1 MLHGELLALWHFDE
15 TDGPVAANAVHDG
28 APMLVHGAVF
38 QPRRFGGA
46 LVLRR
51 RYDYARG
58 PAMPALRAA
67 AVSFWLRIDARP
79 RAAEILDI
87 NGTCSILVDAH
98 ATTGVVAQVGECTLP
113 SGKQLT
119 IGHWHHIA
127 LTCNPDGAT
136 LYLDGQVAI
145 HDPQAKG
152 GLTAG
157 TGRDERIAIGAL
169 GDQFTPFAIDELAV
183 FSTCLDAQRITQ
195 LAMGELDQSAPLRP
209 QVQPRSVHARDYIDR
224 ADPTCGL
231 QRAID
236 ATGPAGG
243 TVTIPAGRFVLRQ
256 PLTLS
261 SGVTLCGDGGQTML
275 IAPPLAVSTL
285 AAHCPRGSTS
295 VRVDDP
301 SAFAVGD
308 AVTVR
313 SDLQPQ
319 YRATCAAIVAIEGA
333 TLRLSKPLYADCMT
347 FDRALVVNW
356 CPMLTAVRQH
366 GVRVCDLR
374 IEGPRE
380 SVDDVA
386 DPVSLPCA
394 AIHLLDAVDCAIE
407 RCRVTA
413 WPHHGVVLHGGG
425 RVRVD
430 HCDVIDCLGHGIHLD
445 GEARLLHVEANTT
458 ESNRLDGVHVGEL
471 VRDSVIAGNM
481 LTGNGGFGIGGLNHP
496 DAGTILVSA
505 NHCLHNRL
513 GAIHHSGVGQAVH
526 GNLTEPPPASPR
538 LTRRMF

>member
-15 TDGPVAANAVHDG
+15 TDGPVAANAVLEG
-28 APMLVHGAVF
+28 APVLVHGAVF

-58 PAMPALRAA
+58 PAIPALRAG
-67 AVSFWLRIDARP
+67 AVSFWLRIDGTP
-79 RAAEILDI
+79 HAAEIIDI
-87 NGTCSILVDAH
+87 NGTCSILVDTH
-98 ATTGVVAQVGECTLP
+98 ASTGVVAQFGECTLP

-119 IGHWHHIA
+119 TGNWHHVA
-127 LTCNPDGAT
+127 LTFSPDGAT
-136 LYLDGQVAI
+136 LYLDGHAVT
-145 HDPQAKG
+145 HDPQAND

-157 TGRDERIAIGAL
+157 AGRDERIAIGAL

-183 FSTCLDAQRITQ
+183 FATCLDAQRITQ
-195 LAMGELDQSAPLRP
+195 LAMGELDQSTPVRA

-224 ADPTCGL
+224 GDPTCGL

-243 TVTIPAGRFVLRQ
+243 TVTVPAGRYVLRQ

-261 SGVTLCGDGGQTML
+261 SGVTLCGDGGQTTL
-275 IAPPLAVSTL
+275 VAPPPAVSTL
-285 AAHCPRGSTS
+285 TAHCQRGATS
-295 VRVDDP
+295 VRVEDP
-301 SAFAVGD
+301 SAFSVGD

-313 SDLQPQ
+313 SDNQPQ
-319 YRATCAAIVAIEGA
+319 YRATCAAIRAIEGA
-333 TLRLSKPLYADCMT
+333 TLHLSRPLYADYMT

-356 CPMLTAVRQH
+356 FPMLTAVRQH
-366 GVRVCDLR
+366 HVRVRDVQ
-374 IEGPRE
+374 IEGGRE

-386 DPVSLPCA
+386 EPISLPCA
-394 AIHLLDAVDCAIE
+394 AIHLLDCVDCAVE

-413 WPHHGVVLHGGG
+413 WPHNGVVLHGGARG
-425 RVRVD
+425 RID
-430 HCDVIDCLGHGIHLD
+430 HCDVLDCLGHGIHVE
-445 GEARLLHVEANTT
+445 GEARLLHIESNTI
-458 ESNRLDGVHVGEL
+458 ESNRLDGLRVGEL
-471 VRDSVIAGNM
+471 VRDSIVTGNT
-481 LTGNGGFGIGGLNHP
+481 LTGNGGYGVGGLNHT
-496 DAGTILVSA
+496 DAQTILVSS

-513 GAIHHSGVGQAVH
+513 GAIHHTGASKAVH
-526 GNLTEPPPASPR
+526 GNLTEPPAKSHR